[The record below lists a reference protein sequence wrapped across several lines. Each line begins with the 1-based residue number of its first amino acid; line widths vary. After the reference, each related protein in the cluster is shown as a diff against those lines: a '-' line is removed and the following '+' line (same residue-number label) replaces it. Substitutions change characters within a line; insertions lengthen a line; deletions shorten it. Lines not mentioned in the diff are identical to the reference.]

1 LVDKFKKINYIVHGR
16 DAMNFLDDRKL
27 LGDILRKRIS
37 ELGLR
42 QKDLI
47 DENLTSTTISNIIT
61 GKKKVGK
68 KTIAY
73 LCKKIGWELEK
84 IPQYIEEIERNNAL
98 QLTQL
103 KLNLKSI
110 ETNIDGVSA
119 KYAFEQ
125 IKKLELPDDPFILST
140 VEYLK
145 GKCYFKKDNWAKARD
160 HYLQSIRL
168 YDSHP
173 NIHYSNLK
181 SACLYELA
189 RVYYRQNEFE
199 YALKT
204 ARKGLEAFV
213 PEGERKYYKYHLHIS
228 EAIYLDSLGLYV
240 EAMKVV
246 EKMWAYQSEIETE
259 TQLNMYGLQ
268 AILYNKLKMYDEA
281 IKIIDTA
288 IEIARREKHF
298 DHSFELWTTLGVS
311 YKSLGHLDLA
321 KTCFDTA
328 SRLKNKIR
336 KKYLLPAYNYT
347 ESGKLFLSEGNIEK
361 AKEVLL
367 EAVKLSKK
375 ANDGLRQLD
384 AQVALGECYLQQDK
398 FFDAIQEFEEAC
410 EVAKKLSFLDH
421 ECSIVLKLAQ
431 CYEDRDT
438 IKYNKY
444 YARFYQ
450 LSVKLLN
457 GGEKNMW
464 QNSNSFQKPEREF
477 QPDPPDG

>member
-1 LVDKFKKINYIVHGR
+1 MVDKFKKINYIVRGR
-16 DAMNFLDDRKL
+16 DAMNCLDDRKMI
-27 LGDILRKRIS
+27 GDMLRKRIN

-47 DENLTSTTISNIIT
+47 DDKLTSTTISNIIT

-73 LCKKIGWELEK
+73 LCKKVGWELEK
-84 IPQYIEEIERNNAL
+84 IPQYIEENEKKKIL
-98 QLTQL
+98 QLTRL

-125 IKKLELPDDPFILST
+125 IKKLDLPDDPFIHST

-145 GKCYFKKDNWAKARD
+145 GKCYFKRDNWSKARD
-160 HYLQSIRL
+160 HYLNSIHL
-168 YDSHP
+168 YDTHP
-173 NIHYSNLK
+173 EIQYSNLK
-181 SACLYELA
+181 ATCLYELA
-189 RVYYRQNEFE
+189 RVYYRQNDFE
-199 YALKT
+199 DALRCV
-204 ARKGLEAFV
+204 RKGKESFQE
-213 PEGERKYYKYHLHIS
+213 EGERKYIKFHLEIS
-228 EAIYLDSLGLYV
+228 EAIYLDDLGFNV
-240 EAMKVV
+240 EALKAL
-246 EKMWAYQSEIETE
+246 EKMWAYQSKIETE

-268 AILYNKLKMYDEA
+268 AILYNKLKMYEEA

-311 YKSLGHLDLA
+311 YKNLGHLDLA

-361 AKEVLL
+361 AKEILL

-384 AQVALGECYLQQDK
+384 AQVALGECYLQQDE
-398 FFDAIQEFEEAC
+398 FLDAIQQFEEAC
-410 EVAKKLSFLDH
+410 ELAKKLSFLDH

-431 CYEDRDT
+431 CYEDRDI

-444 YARFYQ
+444 YTRFYQ

-457 GGEKNMW
+457 GGDKNML
-464 QNSNSFQKPEREF
+464 QNSNSFQKPEKEF
-477 QPDPPDG
+477 QPDPPDS